1 MNIPGL
7 SAGTGPA
14 ALVLVGGVLYLFEER
29 GLDLVLIIAGIALSL
44 IWAARFK

>member
-14 ALVLVGGVLYLFEER
+14 ALVLVGGVLYLSGER
-29 GLDLVLIIAGIALSL
+29 GLGLVLIIAGIVLSL
-44 IWAARFK
+44 IWAGRF